1 MGMQSLVIPST
12 IGLSLLLGGC
22 TENDQSIYRTV
33 DLSQGSTL
41 LTDAKTRTVLNMA
54 PGGGSSPGYVIP
66 SRVICA
72 EPSPDV
78 AQAVSKSFS
87 AELSAAVAG
96 EGSGQGQVSAAQAA
110 SVAELGKRLA
120 AVQALRDGL
129 YRACEAYANGA
140 ITDASYAAIL
150 GGYRTTLET
159 TLFGDFLS
167 SRGSTS
173 ALVSATSSANT
184 TANASETTQQPN
196 NGATG
201 GSSTGG
207 QAPPSTT
214 TTGGTTNATTNAAGT
229 QGSQTAPSL
238 PPDQVAKSMQGM
250 HRTALIHDMFDY
262 HPMVAA
268 CVVATDRR
276 GPNGGPVTQP
286 TAFATFC
293 SEKILPS
300 VAQAIAM
307 GDAHLE
313 KILSA
318 MIDDP
323 AAPGP
328 PTR

>member
-150 GGYRTTLET
+150 ADTERR
-159 TLFGDFLS
+159 S
-167 SRGSTS
+167 KPRS
-173 ALVSATSSANT
+173 SATSFRVEA
-184 TANASETTQQPN
+184 QP
-196 NGATG
+196 A
-201 GSSTGG
+201 
-207 QAPPSTT
+207 
-214 TTGGTTNATTNAAGT
+214 
-229 QGSQTAPSL
+229 
-238 PPDQVAKSMQGM
+238 
-250 HRTALIHDMFDY
+250 R
-262 HPMVAA
+262 
-268 CVVATDRR
+268 
-276 GPNGGPVTQP
+276 
-286 TAFATFC
+286 
-293 SEKILPS
+293 
-300 VAQAIAM
+300 
-307 GDAHLE
+307 
-313 KILSA
+313 
-318 MIDDP
+318 
-323 AAPGP
+323 
-328 PTR
+328 

>member
-1 MGMQSLVIPST
+1 MGMQSLAISST

-72 EPSPDV
+72 EPV

-201 GSSTGG
+201 GNSTGG

-238 PPDQVAKSMQGM
+238 PPDQVAKSMRCAGSIVVSFSCLACISP
-250 HRTALIHDMFDY
+250 RPLKRLIS
-262 HPMVAA
+262 
-268 CVVATDRR
+268 T
-276 GPNGGPVTQP
+276 
-286 TAFATFC
+286 
-293 SEKILPS
+293 LPLPLKS
-300 VAQAIAM
+300 VAISSSLWRSSRA
-307 GDAHLE
+307 
-313 KILSA
+313 
-318 MIDDP
+318 
-323 AAPGP
+323 
-328 PTR
+328 